1 MAISPPNWRMELW
14 SADGADVD
22 GRDGRER
29 MGRTWTD
36 VDGRDGTDVD
46 GRDGRGRTGRT
57 WTDGTDVDGR
67 DGTWTDET
75 DGTDVDEQDGWDRK
89 VVNSLATPRG
99 ASCSRV
105 LA

>member
-46 GRDGRGRTGRT
+46 GRDGRRRTGRT

-67 DGTWTDET
+67 GRTWT
-75 DGTDVDEQDGWDRK
+75 DGTDVDG
-89 VVNSLATPRG
+89 RG
-99 ASCSRV
+99 RTGRTGRTGLGDDFLLLPKRSI
-105 LA
+105 